1 MSYRIVTVLCILC
14 ALSCAHKVETIPQ
27 RPCPSWDALDA
38 RSKGSFTLASCSTL
52 DPETWDSGAMHL
64 SQECT
69 VGSFRITG
77 KREPDDVYDSYAEIS
92 NLSDATKEVIT
103 LRPEPR
109 ISQKLS
115 RATPDLPLGCSE
127 DPPRIYVG
135 HRILGYVV
143 AYQLDGKEL
152 WRVKLPEFEPVSL
165 TNTDT
170 TGYQVFKLIES
181 QGGVV
186 GGSVP
191 MGSFLAVPYRVKGRW
206 YEAIIHR
213 SGVLTALL
221 GPWDG
226 VLEKATGDG
235 WTFAAG
241 GQAAHGGWRL
251 PTERLTLRLT
261 AQGVDPLV
269 EHFLAWLLPEPTD
282 TTWTWR
288 ACLGHER
295 FVRLNLGAR
304 YHENVDEIA
313 QQIHDGLGSAWA
325 ATLFEHQAMI
335 EASQRGELTLAEWKA
350 KVKAALLEAGADVDA
365 MRYAREHGL
374 LPTTLN

>member
-1 MSYRIVTVLCILC
+1 MAPRKPQKEEIVSYRIVTVLCILCILC

-27 RPCPSWDALDA
+27 RPCLSWDALDA

-52 DPETWDSGAMHL
+52 DPETWDSGAMQG

-69 VGSFRITG
+69 VGSVRITG
-77 KREPDDVYDSYAEIS
+77 KREPDDVYDNYAEIS
-92 NLSDATKEVIT
+92 NLSDATKAVIT

-165 TNTDT
+165 TNTDM
-170 TGYQVFKLIES
+170 TGYEVFKLIES

-191 MGSFLAVPYRVKGRW
+191 MGLFWPC
-206 YEAIIHR
+206 
-213 SGVLTALL
+213 
-221 GPWDG
+221 P
-226 VLEKATGDG
+226 
-235 WTFAAG
+235 
-241 GQAAHGGWRL
+241 
-251 PTERLTLRLT
+251 
-261 AQGVDPLV
+261 
-269 EHFLAWLLPEPTD
+269 
-282 TTWTWR
+282 
-288 ACLGHER
+288 
-295 FVRLNLGAR
+295 
-304 YHENVDEIA
+304 IA
-313 QQIHDGLGSAWA
+313 
-325 ATLFEHQAMI
+325 
-335 EASQRGELTLAEWKA
+335 
-350 KVKAALLEAGADVDA
+350 
-365 MRYAREHGL
+365 
-374 LPTTLN
+374 